1 MKFNLKKLKFRQ
13 IVIAII
19 IVLLV
24 WMVSRKMGEMYEN
37 GVGPSMGPSMGPSK
51 EEEGPKLTQAELDAV
66 MKFIQ

>member
-37 GVGPSMGPSMGPSK
+37 GVGPSMGPSTGPSK
-51 EEEGPKLTQAELDAV
+51 EEEPKLTQAEIDAV